1 MFATG
6 YCMKKACIF
15 DLDGTLTDSLRSI
28 AYFVNTEIAKYGMPD
43 VPAEDFKLYAGNG
56 ARMLIRRVLARNGR
70 LDETLEDTILQNY
83 NAAYDADPLHLC
95 TVYDGM
101 FSLLKKLREKDVSVN
116 VLSNKPHPTAEKVVK
131 ALFGEQTFS
140 YIFGARENIPLKP
153 DPYGVFE
160 ILNLLGLEQSEALY
174 IGDTATDVQTG
185 KAAGLF
191 TVGVLWGFRTKD
203 ELEKAGADAVA
214 AHPEEIVNFL

>member
-1 MFATG
+1 
-6 YCMKKACIF
+6 
-15 DLDGTLTDSLRSI
+15 
-28 AYFVNTEIAKYGMPD
+28 
-43 VPAEDFKLYAGNG
+43 
-56 ARMLIRRVLARNGR
+56 MLIRRVLARNGR

-131 ALFGEQTFS
+131 VLFGEQTFS

>member
-131 ALFGEQTFS
+131 VLFGEQTFS

-160 ILNLLGLEQSEALY
+160 ILNLLGLEQSESLY

-203 ELEKAGADAVA
+203 ELEKAGADAVV

>member
-1 MFATG
+1 
-6 YCMKKACIF
+6 MKKACIF

-203 ELEKAGADAVA
+203 ELEKAGADVVA

>member
-1 MFATG
+1 
-6 YCMKKACIF
+6 MKKACIF

-56 ARMLIRRVLARNGR
+56 ARMLIRRVLARNGM

-101 FSLLKKLREKDVSVN
+101 FALLKKLREKNVSVN

>member
-1 MFATG
+1 
-6 YCMKKACIF
+6 MKKACIF

-56 ARMLIRRVLARNGR
+56 ARMLIRRVLARNGM

-203 ELEKAGADAVA
+203 ELEKAGADAVV

>member
-1 MFATG
+1 
-6 YCMKKACIF
+6 MKKACIF

-56 ARMLIRRVLARNGR
+56 ARMLIRRVLARNGM

-174 IGDTATDVQTG
+174 IGDMATDVQTG

>member
-1 MFATG
+1 
-6 YCMKKACIF
+6 MKKACIF

>member
-1 MFATG
+1 
-6 YCMKKACIF
+6 MKKACIF

-70 LDETLEDTILQNY
+70 LDETLENTILQNY

>member
-1 MFATG
+1 
-6 YCMKKACIF
+6 MKKACIF

-56 ARMLIRRVLARNGR
+56 ARMLIRRVLARNGK

-131 ALFGEQTFS
+131 VLFGEQTFS

-203 ELEKAGADAVA
+203 ELEKAGADAVV

>member
-1 MFATG
+1 
-6 YCMKKACIF
+6 MKKACIF

-83 NAAYDADPLHLC
+83 NDAYDADPLHLC

>member
-1 MFATG
+1 
-6 YCMKKACIF
+6 MKKACIF

-131 ALFGEQTFS
+131 VLFGEQTFS